1 MEGSIWSVGIKRWL
15 LAAVSQQ
22 RPTLKHTSP
31 YHLVLLS
38 RASSDGLAG
47 RRHSCILGPVSA
59 SSFILPAPGNTY
71 SSLSVLRAGEAISWP
86 IRENSGSTAW
96 VWGMGESLLITSDTL
111 TNSLSNYTLIRLL
124 ISSVSVAWMIVFSC
138 LSHESKAISLG
149 ADIKMHPLSL
159 PSPPLRVNRTQYT
172 LSFTA
177 TWLSRSKEPPLYPAH
192 TSSLSPCSP
201 GSCIYI
207 TLLCGTAS
215 LSESGG

>member
-22 RPTLKHTSP
+22 RPTLKHTSL

-59 SSFILPAPGNTY
+59 SSFVLPAPGNTY
-71 SSLSVLRAGEAISWP
+71 SSLCVLRAEEAISWP
-86 IRENSGSTAW
+86 NRENSGSTAW

-124 ISSVSVAWMIVFSC
+124 ISSVSVAWMVIFSC
-138 LSHESKAISLG
+138 LSHESKAIRLG

-159 PSPPLRVNRTQYT
+159 PSPPLWVNRTQYT
-172 LSFTA
+172 
-177 TWLSRSKEPPLYPAH
+177 
-192 TSSLSPCSP
+192 
-201 GSCIYI
+201 
-207 TLLCGTAS
+207 
-215 LSESGG
+215 